1 MSKNILFSQALTGYL
16 LDAHARHLSTHT
28 IAEYQNTYKLFQEYL
43 PDDPEVS
50 QISIDQI
57 SGFLASRVVSNKT
70 VLNYH
75 TGLSAFYTWAIRA
88 GLVTENLLHQIP
100 RPKPEKRVIDELSLD
115 QIKAMLSVL
124 DKSKYYNRPGK
135 RSSNHSIQ
143 HADRNR
149 AIILLLLDTGIRV
162 SELCTLQIFN
172 CDLKQQ
178 RVMVMGK
185 GSKERFIPISARTG
199 QVLWKYLSKSRK
211 DARLNDFLFV
221 TKDNL
226 PMTPKNTLDT
236 IADIGTRAGVHN
248 AHPHRFRHTFAI
260 NYLRNGG
267 DVFTLQAM
275 LGHSTLDMV
284 SHYLKIAKTDLTNGH
299 LKASPVDNWRL

>member
-1 MSKNILFSQALTGYL
+1 MNKIIVFSQALTGYF
-16 LDAHARHLSTHT
+16 LDAHARHLSQHT
-28 IAEYQNTYKLFQEYL
+28 LADYQNTFKLFQEYL
-43 PDDPEVS
+43 QDDPEVS
-50 QISIDQI
+50 QISIEQI
-57 SGFLASRVVSNKT
+57 SGFLASRLVSNKT
-70 VLNYH
+70 ILNYH

-100 RPKPEKRVIDELSLD
+100 RPKPEKRVIDELTLD
-115 QIKAMLSVL
+115 QIKAMLGALKQTKV
-124 DKSKYYNRPGK
+124 YTRPGK
-135 RSSNHSIQ
+135 RPSSHSIQ
-143 HADRNR
+143 HADRNK

-178 RVMVMGK
+178 RIMVMGK
-185 GSKERFIPISARTG
+185 GAKERFIPISARTG

-211 DARLNDFLFV
+211 EARLNDYLFV
-221 TKDNL
+221 TKNNL
-226 PMTPKNTLDT
+226 PMTRKNTLDT
-236 IADIGTRAGVHN
+236 LADIGTRAGVHN
-248 AHPHRFRHTFAI
+248 VHPHRFRHTFAI

-267 DVFTLQAM
+267 DVFTLQSM